1 MQRAETGPNPIQP
14 ARMGETPNMRTML
27 GREVQFST
35 ERTGNAQNA
44 KNLADEIRA
53 MSDEE
58 LDQWAS
64 QLVRAPEPKPQE
76 VVKNEQEVKPQD
88 GQPEGRSGL
97 LGEQAVGAPSAR
109 KQREAAPPA
118 TAPAPTVEGV
128 RRGRD
133 EEYGIDVEMKPA
145 QNGYEITEAVNSESK
160 TKKINAGLMGV
171 YVDDHTLNQD
181 GEIVPS
187 STIIH
192 GDPKADI
199 SRKAYHPQDR
209 QAVVDFLAEIEFAR
223 STGDMARVK
232 QLEEIL
238 GESVRRGKDPV
249 LATDPAPAPTT
260 PKQPWEMKIGRA
272 HV

>member
-1 MQRAETGPNPIQP
+1 MLFRSNPIQP

-209 QAVVDFLAEIEFAR
+209 QAVVDFLE
-223 STGDMARVK
+223 
-232 QLEEIL
+232 
-238 GESVRRGKDPV
+238 
-249 LATDPAPAPTT
+249 
-260 PKQPWEMKIGRA
+260 IGRA